1 MYVGIV
7 FNNQKNLTQKF
18 AWHFFRIDLH
28 YWMKILYPNLN
39 MLDIRCDSKDN
50 RKGGVAA
57 FPLRS
62 L

>member
-1 MYVGIV
+1 
-7 FNNQKNLTQKF
+7 
-18 AWHFFRIDLH
+18 
-28 YWMKILYPNLN
+28 MKILYPNLN

-50 RKGGVAA
+50 IKGGVAA